1 MKDINLPTTQ
11 SVSLTLGP
19 QEMRNLSEH
28 LNSRR
33 SSFDLGELLNA
44 SITAEMD
51 QAKLNGGKVL
61 YSASSIESKIEGLLL
76 KYFMGGEQLPSERRE
91 IFQQHILNSSDFS
104 FSQKRNLEG
113 KSKNRFQSL
122 LKKIGQYR
130 NAFAHGQVKHDTKR
144 KCFLEYYSGGP
155 ESRNLSD
162 QFWEELEADFT
173 ECDILAQQAVLK
185 LETLYG

>member
-1 MKDINLPTTQ
+1 M
-11 SVSLTLGP
+11 
-19 QEMRNLSEH
+19 
-28 LNSRR
+28 
-33 SSFDLGELLNA
+33 
-44 SITAEMD
+44 
-51 QAKLNGGKVL
+51 
-61 YSASSIESKIEGLLL
+61 
-76 KYFMGGEQLPSERRE
+76 PSERRE

-104 FSQKRNLEG
+104 FSQKRNLAMIVVGECNLLEG